1 MALQTIETVITLD
14 PSNPVEVQA
23 WFSAHPL
30 TIVTTVFVYGNLF
43 YIVHT

>member
-1 MALQTIETVITLD
+1 MALQTIDTIITLD

-23 WFSAHPL
+23 WLTAHPL
-30 TIVTTVFVYGNLF
+30 TVITAIFVYGHLF

>member
-1 MALQTIETVITLD
+1 MALQTIETIYVAD

-23 WFSAHPL
+23 WLTAHPL
-30 TIVTTVFVYGNLF
+30 TVVTTVFSAERLF